1 MENGVRCHPLNI
13 IDDYSRMNMCC
24 EPLLSEAFAEVKPC
38 MERVFG
44 EYGLP
49 FSFLC
54 DNGNPWGAPQSM
66 SYTSFEVWLMELGVL
81 TLHGRVLHP
90 QRQGKEERFNR
101 SLKKEC
107 LEQHTFRNLSDAA
120 DIFAKYR
127 EFYNNVRPR
136 MALGLDVPASKY
148 KTSQRSIRH
157 ISENGNIRTT

>member
-1 MENGVRCHPLNI
+1 
-13 IDDYSRMNMCC
+13 MNTACFSPSC
-24 EPLLSEAFAEVKPC
+24 VITEIRGELRNPC
-38 MERVFG
+38 AIRT
-44 EYGLP
+44 LI
-49 FSFLC
+49 
-54 DNGNPWGAPQSM
+54 
-66 SYTSFEVWLMELGVL
+66 MELGVL

-127 EFYNNVRPR
+127 EFYNNVRPH

-148 KTSQRSIRH
+148 KPSQRSIRH